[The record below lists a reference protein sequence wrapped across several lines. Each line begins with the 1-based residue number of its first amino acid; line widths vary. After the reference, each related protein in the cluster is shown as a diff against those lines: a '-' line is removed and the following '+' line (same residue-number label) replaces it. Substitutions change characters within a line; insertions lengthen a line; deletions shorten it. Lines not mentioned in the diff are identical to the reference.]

1 MKQDI
6 FCEVESQYIATKTKI
21 SNLLKEEPMTE
32 SEGNKTGHNKYQHTD
47 MPKIMLPEF
56 DGNLNNWED
65 FRDMFIAVVHND
77 KTLMPRIKKMHYLKG
92 LSQGRSSWSH
102 Q

>member
-1 MKQDI
+1 M
-6 FCEVESQYIATKTKI
+6 A
-21 SNLLKEEPMTE
+21 E

-56 DGNLNNWED
+56 DGNLNNWEN

-77 KTLMPRIKKMHYLKG
+77 KTMPRINKMHYLKG
-92 LSQGRSSWSH
+92 CLKHEAAGVISRIKLSAEGYVLRILSVLMSQLCLEKF
-102 Q
+102 